1 MPPDFDGNSDITT
14 YQVEQ
19 LQEGLNEWQ
28 PIIQQP
34 KTTFVVKTLEPNT
47 SYQFRITAY
56 NDCGSSP
63 PSEASLTVFTKPV
76 TKGMLT
82 NCMHVH
88 EPYYKFPRLNYKRLF
103 VLEISIKYYFAKVKV
118 LQQNNIAIARIINP
132 ITICETSGDEI
143 YGLCVICTIRED
155 LNY

>member
-19 LQEGLNEWQ
+19 LQEG
-28 PIIQQP
+28 
-34 KTTFVVKTLEPNT
+34 
-47 SYQFRITAY
+47 ITAY

-76 TKGMLT
+76 TKGTLT

-88 EPYYKFPRLNYKRLF
+88 EPYSKFPRLYSKRLF
-103 VLEISIKYYFAKVKV
+103 VLKISIKYYFAKIKV
-118 LQQNNIAIARIINP
+118 LQHNNIAIARIINR
-132 ITICETSGDEI
+132 ITNCKASGDEI